1 MLSGSSR
8 RHEDASARVAIGAG
22 DGACVAASLG
32 CVDRTLEHLTPMP
45 RNGVLESFER
55 IEDSTLLKL
64 TMRFE
69 MREYVGML
77 TRDPPPSI
85 EAVEQLLQ
93 ANLGREIGEIGELD
107 V

>member
-1 MLSGSSR
+1 MKMRQLAWRSGPVTVPAWPL
-8 RHEDASARVAIGAG
+8 HWGASTG
-22 DGACVAASLG
+22 
-32 CVDRTLEHLTPMP
+32 LEQLMPMP
-45 RNGVLESFER
+45 RNGVLESVER

-69 MREYVGML
+69 TREYVGML
-77 TRDPPPSI
+77 TWDSPPSI

-107 V
+107 VLT

>member
-1 MLSGSSR
+1 MKMRQLAWRSGPVTVPAWPLR
-8 RHEDASARVAIGAG
+8 WGASTG
-22 DGACVAASLG
+22 
-32 CVDRTLEHLTPMP
+32 LEHLTPLP
-45 RNGVLESFER
+45 RNGVLESVER

-69 MREYVGML
+69 AREYVGML
-77 TRDPPPSI
+77 TWDPPPSI

-93 ANLGREIGEIGELD
+93 ANLGRSLEEIGDLD